1 MRKYGAHRFPSF
13 YYVKPGMNAKV
24 ASRYSDERDYFEL
37 KKWMNKLATVHGAV
51 ALVEDEEKDEEIQFH
66 SDVGDDMDDDDME
79 SEEDIEDEFVGYDD
93 KILKK
98 I

>member
-1 MRKYGAHRFPSF
+1 MRKYGAQRFPSF

-66 SDVGDDMDDDDME
+66 
-79 SEEDIEDEFVGYDD
+79 
-93 KILKK
+93 
-98 I
+98 

>member
-1 MRKYGAHRFPSF
+1 
-13 YYVKPGMNAKV
+13 
-24 ASRYSDERDYFEL
+24 
-37 KKWMNKLATVHGAV
+37 
-51 ALVEDEEKDEEIQFH
+51 
-66 SDVGDDMDDDDME
+66 MDDDDME